1 VPYAPCM
8 NRRFCALT
16 LCLTLLGA
24 TSPARPTYIF
34 DTPAG
39 ARPAGPLSAASPFAA
54 ILPSG
59 RIVNPIG
66 TSVVVGMNSLGVAVT
81 PDGQYAVVTNDDERQ
96 ANTVSALD
104 GATHGGYSLSVV
116 DTRSMTVVDR
126 YQNPAERFFVG
137 VAAVSDP
144 ANPANTLVL
153 ASGGASNNIYVFDLD
168 ATGHLTPDARHVIP
182 GALAADPAFADDGHA
197 FPASLVLARDG
208 EHAYVVNELA
218 DSVSTIDL
226 TTRKLAGVSPSVG
239 YFPYG
244 IALAGG
250 RVLVTN
256 EGLMRYAKV
265 PAPAG
270 APPFRTVAPD
280 LLRASSLSLVTIASD
295 GTLSYEITSVPMD
308 PAPDAL
314 VHVGGAHPNAIV
326 TSPDQAYAYIAMAN
340 VDRIATVALLPTP
353 HVIGGAEMR
362 LYGRGP
368 FGTQPDALA
377 ISRDGKRLYVALA
390 GLSAV
395 AILDASD
402 PRHLRR
408 VGLLPTGWYPT
419 ALTLSAD
426 DRFLFVTNAKGFGQD
441 LGFEGDVPVT
451 QGGGHILSVA
461 ADSNAIWSTL
471 QRIDLSQ
478 VNLRLTTRAALSY
491 QHLTRP
497 PVVNPIVPQLF
508 SSRGST
514 KIKHVVFIL
523 EENKTY
529 DAMLGDLTDATG
541 QPYGPGDPTLVAY
554 DQSVTPNL
562 HALARTYGL
571 AGNFYADSEESDA
584 GHQFAAAGIASVY
597 TEKTLLVKNG
607 RTPLVNKNEDPE
619 DYPRAGYVF
628 NSLAA
633 TKKSYRD
640 YGDFLRVAGY
650 DEGNA
655 ADPAADDPEFAGVDD
670 TAAPTLGLGGK
681 YTLDVPALAALDG
694 HVDQNYPGWN
704 LHIRDVRRAAEFMR
718 DFDPLVKSGRMPA
731 FTYIWLPDDHGGAG
745 PNIPP
750 LPEEV
755 ADGDR
760 ALGQI
765 VDYLTHLPE
774 WRHTAIFVTPDDA
787 QSTRDHVSE
796 HRTYAIVISPFA
808 KHRYISM
815 QHLSTVSVLK
825 TEEELL
831 GLPALSLGD
840 TLATDM
846 RDLFTAKPEFTPYVH
861 VDAPPQQL
869 SLEAGR
875 ITALLA
881 RTDQSGPDADAARSG
896 AIAELARE
904 AGALSRRHAA
914 LSELAYAQAQQALY
928 EQALAILR

>member
-1 VPYAPCM
+1 M
-8 NRRFCALT
+8 RRMRNLMDRRFAAL
-16 LCLTLLGA
+16 LLGFTLLGA
-24 TSPARPTYIF
+24 TTPARPTYIF
-34 DTPAG
+34 DAPAG
-39 ARPAGPLSAASPFAA
+39 TRPAGPLTAANPFAE

-66 TSVVVGMNSLGVAVT
+66 TSVVVGMNSLGVTLT
-81 PDGQYAVVTNDDERQ
+81 PDGRYAIVSNDDERQ
-96 ANTVSALD
+96 ASTVSGLD
-104 GATHGGYSLSVV
+104 GVTRGGYSLGVV
-116 DTRSMTVVDR
+116 DTKTMTVVDR
-126 YQNPAERFFVG
+126 YQNAAERFFVG
-137 VAAVSDP
+137 IVAVTDP
-144 ANPANTLVL
+144 ANAANTLVL
-153 ASGGASNNIYVFDLD
+153 ASGGASNDIYVFDID
-168 ATGHLTPDARHVIP
+168 INGHLTPDARHAIP
-182 GALAADPAFADDGHA
+182 GASGDDPAFADYGHS
-197 FPASLVLARDG
+197 FPASIALSRDG
-208 EHAYVVNELA
+208 LHAYVVNELA
-218 DSVSTIDL
+218 GSVSTIDL
-226 TTRKLAGVSPSVG
+226 KSRQLAGISPGVG
-239 YFPYG
+239 FFPYG

-250 RVLVTN
+250 RALITN
-256 EGLMRYAKV
+256 EGLTRYGKL
-265 PAPAG
+265 PAPAA

-280 LLRASSLSLVTIASD
+280 LFHASSLSLVTLASD
-295 GTLSYEITSVPMD
+295 GTFSDIVTNLPMD

-314 VHVGGAHPNAIV
+314 IHVGGAHPSAIV
-326 TSPDQAYAYIAMAN
+326 TSANQAYAYVAMAN
-340 VDRIATVALLPTP
+340 VDRIATVALWPRP
-353 HVIGGAEMR
+353 HVIGGAELR

-368 FGTQPDALA
+368 FGTQPNALA

-390 GLSAV
+390 GLSAI
-395 AILDASD
+395 AILDTSD

-419 ALTLSAD
+419 ALTLSND
-426 DRFLFVTNAKGFGQD
+426 DRFLYVANAKGFGQD
-441 LGFEGDVPVT
+441 PGFEGDLPVA
-451 QGGGHILSVA
+451 QGGRVLQVS

-471 QRIDLSQ
+471 QRIDLAQ

-491 QHLTRP
+491 QHVTRP
-497 PVVNPIVPQLF
+497 PVTNVIVPQLF
-508 SSRGST
+508 SSKGST

-529 DAMLGDLTDATG
+529 DSMLGDLTDAAG
-541 QPYGPGDPTLVAY
+541 HPYGPGDPTLVAY

-619 DYPRAGYVF
+619 DYPRAGYIF
-628 NSLAA
+628 DSLALA
-633 TKKSYRD
+633 KKSYRD

-655 ADPAADDPEFAGVDD
+655 ANPTTDDPEFSGVDD
-670 TAAPTLGLGGK
+670 TSAPTESLGGT
-681 YTLDVPALAALDG
+681 YALDVPALAALRG

-704 LHIRDVRRAAEFMR
+704 LHIRDVRRAAEFLR
-718 DFDPLVKSGRMPA
+718 DFDPLVKSGHMPA

-765 VDYLTHLPE
+765 VDYLTHLPD

-787 QSTRDHVSE
+787 QSTRDHVNE
-796 HRTYAIVISPFA
+796 HRTYAIVISPYA
-808 KHRYISM
+808 KHHYVSM
-815 QHLSTVSVLK
+815 EHLSTAGVLK

-846 RDLFTAKPEFTPYVH
+846 RDLFTQRADFTPFVH
-861 VDAPPQQL
+861 VDAAPQQA
-869 SLEAGR
+869 SREATR
-875 ITALLA
+875 IIALLA
-881 RTDQSGPDADAARSG
+881 QTDQSAPDADAERSRV
-896 AIAELARE
+896 IAELARE
-904 AGALSRRHAA
+904 ASAFSRRRAA
-914 LSELAYAQAQQALY
+914 LGDAEYARVQQTLY
-928 EQALAILR
+928 EQALAIVR